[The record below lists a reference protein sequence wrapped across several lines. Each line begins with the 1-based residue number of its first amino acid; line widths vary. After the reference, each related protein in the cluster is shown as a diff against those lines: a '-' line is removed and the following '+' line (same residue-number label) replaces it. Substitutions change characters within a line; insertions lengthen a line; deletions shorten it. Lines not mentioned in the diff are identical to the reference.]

1 MRATIRDARLFDAA
15 VLCGAEQAVV
25 RAADGM
31 LVSEPDE
38 LSVLAFADRIG
49 LQATGRVKVLVAEM
63 DGQAVGH
70 ASLYPMGLRKVAHV
84 LRLDM
89 CVHLGHWNRGHGTR
103 LLASLLWWA
112 HERSGAHKVELL
124 VRSINAAALSLYTR
138 AGFVR
143 EGRFRD
149 RVRLRDGRFVDDIGM
164 GLLLGEPIE

>member
-1 MRATIRDARLFDAA
+1 MRATIRDARLSDAA

-31 LVSEPDE
+31 LVTEPDE

-89 CVHLGHWNRGHGTR
+89 CVHLGHWRRGLGTA
-103 LLASLLWWA
+103 LLAQLLDWA
-112 HERSGAHKVELL
+112 RHRSGASKVELL
-124 VRSINAAALSLYTR
+124 VRATNAGAVALYER
-138 AGFVR
+138 AGFFL
-143 EGRFRD
+143 EGRLVK
-149 RVRLRDGRFVDDIGM
+149 RVRLRDGSFVDDLSM
-164 GLLLGEPIE
+164 GLWLKPESH